1 MKKVS
6 RHYSSINQVA
16 AYDKKRVEHLGK
28 NYASIDFEMKEKVNP
43 NDYKYSKVKPVVGT
57 FVVGNRRVDVTYS
70 ELNQIMRTA
79 GHAMD
84 ACDQAYRMG
93 KWGKANR

>member
-1 MKKVS
+1 MKTK
-6 RHYSSINQVA
+6 HYSSINQVA

-28 NYASIDFEMKEKVNP
+28 NYASIDFEVKEYVNP
-43 NDYKYSKVKPVVGT
+43 NDYKYAKTKPIIGT
-57 FVVGNRRVDVTYS
+57 FVIGNKRVDVTYS

-79 GHAMD
+79 NNAMNV
-84 ACDQAYRMG
+84 CDQAYRMG

>member
-1 MKKVS
+1 MKKT

-43 NDYKYSKVKPVVGT
+43 NDYKY
-57 FVVGNRRVDVTYS
+57 RRVF
-70 ELNQIMRTA
+70 N
-79 GHAMD
+79 
-84 ACDQAYRMG
+84 
-93 KWGKANR
+93 